1 MSTPFGPQ
9 LIGETEK
16 TLNALLLRH
25 LDGTGLTEPQW
36 VTLRLSDQFDG
47 TVDTDG
53 LVAVVGDRA
62 HFPDA
67 DRLVLELTG
76 RGLLE
81 RRPTDRRGPRVAHRG
96 AGRRRRPTWHRS
108 SATSRPTTSPPPPAC
123 STRWSAAP
131 ASPWP
136 RRPRSPRDR
145 RAERRAPRSRPGD
158 GRRRSRWSRRR
169 GCARARRAA
178 RRSSVGARRSA
189 RRDSRS

>member
-1 MSTPFGPQ
+1 MEATMSTPFGPQ

-67 DRLVLELTG
+67 DRLVGALTG
-76 RGLLE
+76 RGLLSE
-81 RRPTDRRGPRVAHRG
+81 GRPTVAGREVLTSVQAAVATDTAAVFGDLAPDDVAATTRVLNEVVGRTRVALE
-96 AGRRRRPTWHRS
+96 RP
-108 SATSRPTTSPPPPAC
+108 A
-123 STRWSAAP
+123 
-131 ASPWP
+131 
-136 RRPRSPRDR
+136 
-145 RAERRAPRSRPGD
+145 
-158 GRRRSRWSRRR
+158 
-169 GCARARRAA
+169 
-178 RRSSVGARRSA
+178 
-189 RRDSRS
+189 